1 MQKLLKRYASVIL
14 NFVDNVIKQV
24 NKGKTF
30 VKVWKKIDVCFEGA
44 TLWVQDGLEQ
54 EFRNQS

>member
-1 MQKLLKRYASVIL
+1 M
-14 NFVDNVIKQV
+14 

-54 EFRNQS
+54 EFRNQSWWIKNNDDRVGWL